1 MTPPPTPH
9 VMNTPKTEK
18 VLSLVTDTILD
29 RKEGDIV
36 YARRRGAIVAAR
48 IISITTSVVFDG
60 MEQYRDKV
68 TTSVN
73 LELAT
78 GDAEHIDIYSEYKED
93 SRLYASVD
101 DCTHNHPIK
110 EAKRGHIDFAQR
122 LYKAYGMTPEW
133 RYSCGNTTLTGCYL
147 YIKRPT
153 KVDKTLYNG
162 FIYEHGNVEGVRFTT
177 EYFHRSDSFNDYI
190 NGSYEYLNTNYNLYA
205 TEQGAYDA
213 LKPRIIEFPTE
224 EKKTSQKSKMRA
236 EIEMWLH
243 ELAENVCVF
252 GAVQPPVSLIPVG
265 DEKRGKNLTAIAVT
279 LQVSDEPYVI
289 TTEGEV
295 VPLQDLSE
303 DSVTRIYEFV
313 KEDYNY

>member
-1 MTPPPTPH
+1 
-9 VMNTPKTEK
+9 MNNPKFEK
-18 VLSLVTDTILD
+18 VLNLVTDTILD
-29 RKEGDIV
+29 RKEGDVV
-36 YARRRGAIVAAR
+36 YARRNGAVVAAR
-48 IISITTSVVFDG
+48 IIGISTSVVFNG
-60 MEQYRDKV
+60 VEQYRDQV
-68 TTSVN
+68 STNVN

-78 GDAEHIDIYSEYKED
+78 GDAEHIDNYSEYKEN
-93 SRLYASVD
+93 SRLYASID
-101 DCTHNHPIK
+101 DCIHNTPIK
-110 EAKRGHIDFAQR
+110 EAKRGHIEFAQR
-122 LYKAYGMTPEW
+122 LYKAYGMTPNW
-133 RYSCGNTTLTGCYL
+133 RDSCGGRTLTGCDL

-153 KVDKTLYNG
+153 KVDKTAYNG
-162 FIYEHGNVEGVRFTT
+162 FIYEHGNVEGVCFTT
-177 EYFHRSDSFNDYI
+177 EYFHRAGDSRDYI
-190 NGSYEYLNTNYNLYA
+190 NGSYEYLNTYYNLYA

-213 LKPRIIEFPTE
+213 LKPKIIEFPTE

-243 ELAENVCVF
+243 ELAENICVF

-279 LQVSDEPYVI
+279 LQASDEPCVL

-313 KEDYNY
+313 KEDYNS